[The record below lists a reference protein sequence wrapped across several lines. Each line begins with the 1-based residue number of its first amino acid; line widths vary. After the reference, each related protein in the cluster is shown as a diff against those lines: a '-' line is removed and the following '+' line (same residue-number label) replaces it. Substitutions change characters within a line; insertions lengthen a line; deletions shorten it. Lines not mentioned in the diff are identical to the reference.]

1 MSENLSNKK
10 ITLSQKQAKKSSDI
24 RDYIL
29 AGSTGCRRSSVPL
42 GAIIFAE
49 NQKTFNEM
57 KEDPITRKY
66 FEKYIMCD
74 FEPQVY
80 VALIKAYKNF
90 DDLEKFKDIDF
101 LIRPQLPPQAVTQVI
116 DIAIN
121 NQELTKEDLVKLY
134 KNCNI

>member
-66 FEKYIMCD
+66 FEKYIIFITFMPWW
-74 FEPQVY
+74 F
-80 VALIKAYKNF
+80 IF
-90 DDLEKFKDIDF
+90 FKPIFCYD
-101 LIRPQLPPQAVTQVI
+101 
-116 DIAIN
+116 
-121 NQELTKEDLVKLY
+121 K
-134 KNCNI
+134 